1 MTIDI
6 RANVYCNLGRVIS
19 GNFSDTQI
27 QGNGLIQTSG
37 SVVLNGIYAP
47 VVGDVVKFSYYR
59 NGRISLLPRTLR
71 VLSVFADPFRRQT
84 TVELGCKF
92 TYFNN
97 RRPPVKNPT
106 SEDESG
112 LCPSPDVIV
121 PISAEFV
128 FNTCLDALGLTAQGS
143 IPLTSKFNVEEFDLS
158 AGYVTVMG
166 QLLVSEGYYCY
177 LNEEEE
183 VIIKKIHETGSSTG
197 PLIASDQI
205 IDLSPIGV
213 GDLPGDEVVVKYNS
227 LVLKDPGDSDPVDTP
242 VRDWEYDAIQNSGGF
257 YSVTALAPLNY
268 VADTLPTTSQT
279 LETPPEISEFTPIV
293 YTPTPKTFEEK
304 AANNAA
310 TTGSAYGAGNTSS
323 NVDCRT
329 VTGGGTTTTTTGG
342 GTTGGGGTST
352 TTNETTI
359 EESNETTV
367 ASYTTI
373 QYSYPDFTLKE
384 TTTRY
389 DRWNRVAT
397 RTIRLSEPTGR
408 VLPETLTERINYV
421 ILGGQIQAQGQQ
433 TTVYAIVTPD
443 GYLDQAILALVPD
456 STTLTTS
463 EEVHTYAANPPDSE
477 DECELSEAALDSAEA
492 FDSLIS
498 KVTIDTRNGLVVK
511 KVEEL
516 YEKVA
521 TFVKVPG
528 LTNSPDVADVVTKK
542 IVNTYGRQANGLI
555 LFEQSIEC
563 AVGSN
568 AAVESRANRA
578 ERINSASAKPDTE
591 TTENF
596 VWVNGL
602 TESETYIE
610 LTVPYGSDDYIEL
623 QGGQYTL
630 VRGDGA
636 AKALNYGRDQ
646 NKILLGNRSGV
657 SIQISADIMPP
668 TPFSPIFITAEGI
681 TGQYMI
687 NGTTYTFD
695 TTGIIA
701 STDAIF
707 WGGSQ

>member
-47 VVGDVVKFSYYR
+47 VIGDVVKFSYYR
-59 NGRISLLPRTLR
+59 NGRISLSPRTLR
-71 VLSVFADPFRRQT
+71 VLSVFADPCRRQT

-121 PISAEFV
+121 PLSAEFV

-227 LVLKDPGDSDPVDTP
+227 LVLKDPGDSDPVNTP

-293 YTPTPKTFEEK
+293 YTPIPKTFEEI

-310 TTGSAYGAGNTSS
+310 RTGSPYGSGNTDSE
-323 NVDCRT
+323 VDCDGNKI
-329 VTGGGTTTTTTGG
+329 VDNSDGTD
-342 GTTGGGGTST
+342 SIF
-352 TTNETTI
+352 NNSYQEV
-359 EESNETTV
+359 TV
-367 ASYTTI
+367 ASYTTT

-408 VLPETLTERINYV
+408 VLPETLIERINQV
-421 ILGGQIQAQGQQ
+421 ILGGQIEVQGQQ

-477 DECELSEAALDSAEA
+477 DECESSEAALDSAEA

-498 KVTIDTRNGLVVK
+498 KVTIDTRDGLVVK

-542 IVNTYGRQANGLI
+542 TVNTYGRQANGLI
-555 LFEQSIEC
+555 LFVQSIEC

-668 TPFSPIFITAEGI
+668 APFSPIFITAEGI

>member
-27 QGNGLIQTSG
+27 QGSGLIQTSG

-47 VVGDVVKFSYYR
+47 VAGDVVKFSYYR

-71 VLSVFADPFRRQT
+71 VLSFFADPFRRQT

-97 RRPPVKNPT
+97 RRPPVRNPT
-106 SEDESG
+106 SEEESG

-128 FNTCLDALGLTAQGS
+128 FNTCLNALDLTTQGS

-158 AGYVTVMG
+158 PGYVTVMG

-183 VIIKKIHETGSSTG
+183 VIIKKINGTGSSTG

-227 LVLKDPGDSDPVDTP
+227 LVLKDPGDSDPVNTSA
-242 VRDWEYDAIQNSGGF
+242 RDWEYDAIQNSGGF

-293 YTPTPKTFEEK
+293 YTPTPQTFEET
-304 AANNAA
+304 AASNAA

-323 NVDCRT
+323 NVDCG
-329 VTGGGTTTTTTGG
+329 TG
-342 GTTGGGGTST
+342 ST

-359 EESNETTV
+359 

-389 DRWNRVAT
+389 DRWNRVTT

-408 VLPETLTERINYV
+408 VLPETLIERINYV
-421 ILGGQIQAQGQQ
+421 ILGGQIEAQGQQ

-443 GYLDQAILALVPD
+443 SYLDQAIRALVPD
-456 STTLTTS
+456 GTTLTTS
-463 EEVHTYAANPPDSE
+463 EEVHTYAVNPPDSE

-498 KVTIDTRNGLVVK
+498 KITIDTRDGEVVK
-511 KVEEL
+511 KVEEF
-516 YEKVA
+516 YEKVP

-542 IVNTYGRQANGLI
+542 TVNTFARQDNGLI

-578 ERINSASAKPDTE
+578 ERINSANAKPDTD
-591 TTENF
+591 TEEKF

-657 SIQISADIMPP
+657 SVQISADIMPP
-668 TPFSPIFITAEGI
+668 APFSPIFITAEGI
-681 TGQYMI
+681 TGQYMT

>member
-6 RANVYCNLGRVIS
+6 RANVYCNLGKVIS

-37 SVVLNGIYAP
+37 SVVLNGIYGP
-47 VVGDVVKFSYYR
+47 GVGDVVKFSYYR
-59 NGRISLLPRTLR
+59 NGRVSLLPRTLR
-71 VLSVFADPFRRQT
+71 VLSFFADPFRRQT

-92 TYFNN
+92 TYLSN

-128 FNTCLDALGLTAQGS
+128 FNKCLDALGLTAQGS

-158 AGYVTVMG
+158 AGYTTVMG

-183 VIIKKIHETGSSTG
+183 VVIKRINETGSSTG

-227 LVLKDPGDSDPVDTP
+227 LVLKDPGDSDPEDP
-242 VRDWEYDAIQNSGGF
+242 AVRDWEYDAIQNSGGF
-257 YSVTALAPLNY
+257 YSVTALAPLLY
-268 VADTLPTTSQT
+268 IADTFPLTSQE

-293 YTPTPKTFEEK
+293 YTPAPRTFEEI
-304 AANNAA
+304 AANNSAS
-310 TTGSAYGAGNTSS
+310 TGSQYGQGDTSTEVDCEGVALGNGNNNDNNDGGDSAGNGDNENDLS
-323 NVDCRT
+323 NVT
-329 VTGGGTTTTTTGG
+329 P
-342 GTTGGGGTST
+342 
-352 TTNETTI
+352 
-359 EESNETTV
+359 

-384 TTTRY
+384 TTTEY
-389 DRWNRVAT
+389 DKWNRVVR
-397 RTIRLSEPTGR
+397 RTTELSEPTGR

-421 ILGGQIQAQGQQ
+421 IQGGQIQARGIQ

-443 GYLDQAILALVPD
+443 TYLDQAVLALVPD
-456 STTLTTS
+456 STTVTISVETHKY
-463 EEVHTYAANPPDSE
+463 EVDPPESE
-477 DECELSEAALDSAEA
+477 DECVGSEASLDSAES
-492 FDSLIS
+492 FDSLIE
-498 KVTIDTRNGLVVK
+498 KITIDTRDGLVIK
-511 KVEEL
+511 KVEEF
-516 YEKVA
+516 YEKVK

-528 LTNSPDVADVVTKK
+528 LTNSPDIVDVVTKK
-542 IVNTYGRQANGLI
+542 TVNTYARQDNGLI

-568 AAVESRANRA
+568 AAVESRANKA
-578 ERINSASAKPDTE
+578 ERINGANAKPDTD
-591 TTENF
+591 TEEKF

-623 QGGQYTL
+623 QGGEYVL
-630 VRGDGA
+630 VKGDGA

-668 TPFSPIFITAEGI
+668 APLSPIFITAEGI

>member
-27 QGNGLIQTSG
+27 QGSGLIQTSG

-47 VVGDVVKFSYYR
+47 VAGDVVKFSYYR

-71 VLSVFADPFRRQT
+71 VLSFFADPFRRQT

-97 RRPPVKNPT
+97 RRPPVRNPT
-106 SEDESG
+106 SEEESG
-112 LCPSPDVIV
+112 LCPSADVII

-128 FNTCLDALGLTAQGS
+128 FNKCLNALDLTTQGS

-158 AGYVTVMG
+158 PGYVTVMG

-183 VIIKKIHETGSSTG
+183 VVIKKINGTGSSTG

-213 GDLPGDEVVVKYNS
+213 GDLPGDEVVVRYNS
-227 LVLKDPGDSDPVDTP
+227 LVLKDPGDADPEDP
-242 VRDWEYDAIQNSGGF
+242 AVRDWEYDAIQNSGGF

-268 VADTLPTTSQT
+268 IADTFPLTSQE

-293 YTPTPKTFEEK
+293 YTPAPRTFEEI
-304 AANNAA
+304 AANNSA
-310 TTGSAYGAGNTSS
+310 TTGSEYGRGDTSTEVDCEGVALNNNVNNNNEDSGDSGSSGSSGSS
-323 NVDCRT
+323 NSSDL
-329 VTGGGTTTTTTGG
+329 
-342 GTTGGGGTST
+342 
-352 TTNETTI
+352 
-359 EESNETTV
+359 SNV
-367 ASYTTI
+367 SPASYTTI

-384 TTTRY
+384 TTTEY
-389 DRWNRVAT
+389 DKWNRVKK
-397 RTIRLSEPTGR
+397 RTTELSEPTGR

-421 ILGGQIQAQGQQ
+421 IQGGQIQARGIQ
-433 TTVYAIVTPD
+433 TSVYAIVTPD
-443 GYLDQAILALVPD
+443 TYLDQAILALVPD
-456 STTLTTS
+456 STTVTTS
-463 EEVHTYAANPPDSE
+463 VETHKYEVDPPESE
-477 DECELSEAALDSAEA
+477 DGCLESEASLNSAES
-492 FDSLIS
+492 FDSLIE
-498 KVTIDTRNGLVVK
+498 KVTIDTRDGLVVK
-511 KVEEL
+511 KVEEF
-516 YEKVA
+516 YEKVK

-528 LTNSPDVADVVTKK
+528 LTNSPDIVDVVTKK
-542 IVNTYGRQANGLI
+542 TVNTYTRQDNGLI
-555 LFEQSIEC
+555 LLEQSIEC

-578 ERINSASAKPDTE
+578 QRINNANTKPDTE
-591 TTENF
+591 TEEKF

-623 QGGQYTL
+623 QGGKYVL
-630 VRGDGA
+630 VKGDGA

-657 SIQISADIMPP
+657 SIQISADVMPP
-668 TPFSPIFITAEGI
+668 APFSPIFITAEGI
-681 TGQYMI
+681 TGQYMT